1 MGGST
6 APVPVTPQIIENVC
20 KYQKDDFNNKIEV
33 LRDAHAL
40 MQYYANLLLTE
51 KMPMNLP
58 EYKNYNPTS
67 EDHFNKNRKEE
78 MSDLMSINPKIR
90 NYYDFYNGLNNL
102 QGEYERNDITENE
115 RRNKIKDV
123 FSVSYAVLRLLIEEL
138 WQSCDVQNPPPPPA
152 PPVEEQPQQ
161 SYF

>member
-6 APVPVTPQIIENVC
+6 ASVPVTPEIIENVC

-33 LRDAHAL
+33 LRDSHAL
-40 MQYYANLLLTE
+40 MQYYANLLLGE
-51 KMPMNLP
+51 KMPMTLP
-58 EYKNYNPTS
+58 EYKNYNATS
-67 EDHFNKNRKEE
+67 ENHFNNKRREE

-102 QGEYERNDITENE
+102 QSEYERNDITENE

-123 FSVSYAVLRLLIEEL
+123 FSVSYAILKLLVEEL
-138 WQSCDVQNPPPPPA
+138 WQSCDIQNPPPPP
-152 PPVEEQPQQ
+152 VEEQEQQ
-161 SYF
+161 PYF